1 MKRIAIALAVLGLA
15 AASTAAA
22 AGQAEY
28 RGKTK
33 AGTSIK
39 FRVAGKTLSGLSTA
53 VPVVCLETTGS
64 YSSNSGVEIYQPPG
78 AFRIGTTAKTKALQ
92 PAAMNRGIKATKN
105 YTVTTASSGGRVTG
119 TLKIS
124 YSFLRLGADPYHSLI
139 YICSGTTTFTAA
151 P

>member
-1 MKRIAIALAVLGLA
+1 MKRIAIALAVFGLV

-39 FRVAGKTLSGLSTA
+39 FHVAGKTLSGLSTA
-53 VPVVCLETTGS
+53 VPVVCLETTGTYTS
-64 YSSNSGVEIYQPPG
+64 KAGVEIFQPPG
-78 AFRIGTTAKTKALQ
+78 SLRIGATAKTKALQ

-124 YSFLRLGADPYHSLI
+124 FSFLGLGADPYHSLI